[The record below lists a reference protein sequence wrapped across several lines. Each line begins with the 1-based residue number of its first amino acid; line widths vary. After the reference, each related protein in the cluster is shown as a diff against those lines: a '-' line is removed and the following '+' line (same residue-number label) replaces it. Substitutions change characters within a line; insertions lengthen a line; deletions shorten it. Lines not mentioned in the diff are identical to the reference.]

1 MSRARATDPQTSHDA
16 GNAVKDVT
24 ETQSYILKVLSKKPR
39 HDYQLIAAYRNFK
52 RAPMA
57 SDSGIRSRRAELV
70 ERRMVR
76 DSGMRVKTP
85 SGRQAIVWEL
95 TSRGER
101 ERMFGG
107 R

>member
-1 MSRARATDPQTSHDA
+1 MPKARKNDPATSHDA
-16 GNAVKDVT
+16 ADSVTDVT
-24 ETQSYILKVLSKKPR
+24 ATQTYILKVLSKKPR
-39 HDYQLIAAYRNFK
+39 HDYQLIEAYRQYK
-52 RAPMA
+52 TAPRA
-57 SDSGIRSRRAELV
+57 SESGIRSRRAELV
-70 ERRMVR
+70 ERHMVR
-76 DSGMRVKTP
+76 DSGVRVKTP